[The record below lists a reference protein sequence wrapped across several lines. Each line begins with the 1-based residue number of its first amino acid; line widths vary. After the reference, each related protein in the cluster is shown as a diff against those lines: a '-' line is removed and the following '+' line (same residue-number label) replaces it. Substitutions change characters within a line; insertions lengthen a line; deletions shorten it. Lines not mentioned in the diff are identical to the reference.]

1 MFKKIISVLLMLTM
15 CGFSNVAFAADG
27 GELSIQAET
36 VTISQGTGT
45 VTEDFYVTSN
55 SGMVTVGFN
64 VNYDQ
69 SVLTI
74 KEIVNGEIYN
84 DSALTIGNVNN
95 SPYVVSYLDISGDN
109 SKTGKLVSIEF
120 EVKDG
125 AKAGTYP
132 ITLEQGH
139 LGGALN
145 YDEQWLDLNLTDGA
159 IIIEGDS
166 DTQEEETETTT
177 ADQKKETETTTS
189 KPSYNEDTSK
199 ADEVITPTEVV
210 TEEEKKMPEPPA
222 QPPKQEITEPTT
234 VEEPVT
240 EPVTVGAEKESNEV
254 RIQIGSSSV
263 SINGQNFTMDAAAYI
278 QPSSNSTLVPLR
290 FSAIAV
296 LGGSVGNAD
305 NSSIVQWDNTT
316 KTASINA
323 DKTITFTAGS
333 NIMTVDGESI
343 AMGNGVTAEIK
354 DGRMYIPFRALG
366 EALGISVDWD
376 GTTRTAIYRA

>member
-1 MFKKIISVLLMLTM
+1 MFKKFISVLLMFTI
-15 CGFSNVAFAADG
+15 CGSSTVVFAAEG

-36 VTISQGTGT
+36 VTISQGIGT

-69 SVLTI
+69 SVLAI
-74 KEIVNGEIYN
+74 KEIKNGEIYN

-132 ITLEQGH
+132 ITLEQGT

-145 YDEQWLDLNLTDGA
+145 YDEQWLDLSLTDGA
-159 IIIEGDS
+159 VIIEGDS

-177 ADQKKETETTTS
+177 KAKS
-189 KPSYNEDTSK
+189 SSYNEDYSR
-199 ADEVITPTEVV
+199 ANEVITPTEVI
-210 TEEEKKMPEPPA
+210 TEEKMTTAEPTT
-222 QPPKQEITEPTT
+222 QEITEPTT
-234 VEEPVT
+234 AE
-240 EPVTVGAEKESNEV
+240 EPVTVGAENESNEV

-305 NSSIVQWDNTT
+305 NSSIVRWDDAT

-376 GTTRTAIYRA
+376 STTRTAIYRA

>member
-1 MFKKIISVLLMLTM
+1 MFKKFISVLLMLTM
-15 CGFSNVAFAADG
+15 CGLSTVVFAAEG
-27 GELSIQAET
+27 GDLSIQAET

-69 SVLTI
+69 SVLAI
-74 KEIVNGEIYN
+74 KEIINGEIYN

-132 ITLEQGH
+132 ITLEQGT

-145 YDEQWLDLNLTDGA
+145 YDEQWLELNLTDGA

-166 DTQEEETETTT
+166 DTQEEQTETTT
-177 ADQKKETETTTS
+177 KARS
-189 KPSYNEDTSK
+189 SSYNEDISK
-199 ADEVITPTEVV
+199 ADEVIIPNEVV
-210 TEEEKKMPEPPA
+210 TEEKKTIPEPPV
-222 QPPKQEITEPTT
+222 QTPKQEITEPTT
-234 VEEPVT
+234 VA

-263 SINGQNFTMDAAAYI
+263 GINGQSFTMDAAAYI

-290 FSAIAV
+290 FSAMAV
-296 LGGSVGNAD
+296 LGGSVGDAD
-305 NSSIVQWDNTT
+305 NSSVVQWDNAT

-343 AMGNGVTAEIK
+343 AMDNGVSAEIK

-376 GTTRTAIYRA
+376 SSTRTAIYRA

>member
-1 MFKKIISVLLMLTM
+1 MVKKFISVLLMLTI
-15 CGFSNVAFAADG
+15 CGSSTVVFAAEG

-69 SVLTI
+69 SVLAI

-132 ITLEQGH
+132 ITLEQGT

-159 IIIEGDS
+159 VIIEGDS
-166 DTQEEETETTT
+166 DNQEEETETTT
-177 ADQKKETETTTS
+177 KAKS
-189 KPSYNEDTSK
+189 SSYNEDDSR
-199 ADEVITPTEVV
+199 ADEVITPTEVI
-210 TEEEKKMPEPPA
+210 TEAKMTTAEPTT
-222 QPPKQEITEPTT
+222 QPTTQEITEPTT
-234 VEEPVT
+234 AEEPVT

-305 NSSIVQWDNTT
+305 NSSIVQWDNAT

-333 NIMTVDGESI
+333 NIMTVNGESI

-376 GTTRTAIYRA
+376 STTRTAIYRA